1 MAARASRLEW
11 ALRFSGAS
19 DTDSAMIVKDFKSL
33 SDIACADTFDYL
45 KAGET
50 WQDLS
55 SRAQAVETRF
65 SVEAGVPTS
74 KGGIILVQTL
84 SNAELKYEDE
94 CQRPGLGELM
104 QMTDGDFA
112 AAMSKEQS
120 DECTTI
126 DTGEGGAGPSGTLT
140 SNNASSVGKQI
151 RACLDQMLDSL
162 NVVDDCQENPLAG
175 TTSPDTP
182 PDKDKDKDK
191 GGMHFT
197 PGYPI
202 SCGWLSR
209 RPRTC
214 CTISE

>member
-126 DTGEGGAGPSGTLT
+126 DTGEEDVQNSVETRGSPELVVYAAWAWAGGGG
-140 SNNASSVGKQI
+140 
-151 RACLDQMLDSL
+151 DSL
-162 NVVDDCQENPLAG
+162 PSWSSNFGKC
-175 TTSPDTP
+175 
-182 PDKDKDKDK
+182 
-191 GGMHFT
+191 
-197 PGYPI
+197 
-202 SCGWLSR
+202 R
-209 RPRTC
+209 
-214 CTISE
+214 